1 MMMRL
6 HRRHLLH
13 VRRGRR
19 GGVLPRVVRL
29 VGVGPVP
36 GVLDHLEGFL
46 ALGDAALALALLGV
60 LLVGGQSLQG
70 RSVERPVQLL
80 LLLDDRRDEA
90 GDRGGGPAER
100 RGGDHDVL
108 AFAAVV
114 PLLLGAAVLGDVP
127 QQVPDG
133 RGRGGVP
140 GARPSSSAADAGVP
154 CHGCAGRG
162 RGTLLGGPL
171 LALGAT
177 SLHHPPLRQEGGGGL
192 AVVGPGRSLRLR
204 RLRLRLRLL
213 LSRRLLVRRLPPV
226 LRPLLLLRPLEG
238 VGIGEERR
246 LVVRRRRH
254 RVAAEVR
261 VHLPPAL
268 RARRRS

>member
-127 QQVPDG
+127 QQVPGG
-133 RGRGGVP
+133 RGRSGVP
-140 GARPSSSAADAGVP
+140 GARPSSSPG
-154 CHGCAGRG
+154 HGRARRG
-162 RGTLLGGPL
+162 HRALLGRPL
-171 LALGAT
+171 LALGAP